1 MKMMSHM
8 LLHVLSAAMEMEG
21 RGSDVFVETA
31 AYVEAEEGFRYVC
44 LDNVSL
50 LSLSGS
56 LRPHRRSRCKW

>member
-31 AYVEAEEGFRYVC
+31 AYEERRRGLDMYV
-44 LDNVSL
+44 LIM
-50 LSLSGS
+50 
-56 LRPHRRSRCKW
+56 